1 MALFIRPL
9 FTPQS
14 TICRRFGMATALAG
28 RKKNE
33 KLELPKDKTGIIIG
47 KRKQAV
53 YYPKVFLFSEERY
66 CIRFFRKEFP
76 TKPTQSMLNGIG
88 Q

>member
-14 TICRRFGMATALAG
+14 TICRRFGIATTHAG

-53 YYPKVFLFSEERY
+53 YYPKVFSFL
-66 CIRFFRKEFP
+66 K
-76 TKPTQSMLNGIG
+76 NGIAVCPILQTG
-88 Q
+88 SFLSRDGL

>member
-14 TICRRFGMATALAG
+14 NICRRFSMATALAG

-53 YYPKVFLFSEERY
+53 YYPKVFSFL
-66 CIRFFRKEFP
+66 K
-76 TKPTQSMLNGIG
+76 NGIVSKFSG
-88 Q
+88 RSFRQNPPNPC

>member
-14 TICRRFGMATALAG
+14 TICRRFGIATTLAG

-53 YYPKVFLFSEERY
+53 YYPKVFFFS
-66 CIRFFRKEFP
+66 
-76 TKPTQSMLNGIG
+76 
-88 Q
+88 